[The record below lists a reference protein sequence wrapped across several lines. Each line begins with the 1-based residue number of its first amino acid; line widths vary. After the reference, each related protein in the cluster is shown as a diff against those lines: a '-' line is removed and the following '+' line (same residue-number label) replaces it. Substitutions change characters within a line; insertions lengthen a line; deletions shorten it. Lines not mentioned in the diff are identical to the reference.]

1 MKRRD
6 FFKRSAAFG
15 LTAGAALST
24 GSISN
29 IFAETNNLSFEGT
42 KLVAVKGGEA
52 DAMFLRGMQ
61 ELGGIKAFVKPNQ
74 TVVIKPNVGW
84 DVQPERAAN
93 TNPALVKQIIK
104 SCLEAGAKEVYVF
117 DHTCD
122 NWKRCYKNSGI
133 ENAVSEAG
141 GTMVPGNNEK
151 YYQEVT
157 IPAGKKLKS
166 AKVHE
171 LILESDVFIN
181 VPILKDHD
189 SARLTIGMKNH
200 MGIVWD
206 RGYWHR
212 NDLHQCIA
220 DFASFKKPDLTIVDA
235 YNILKRNGP
244 RGVSSK
250 DVVPLQSQII
260 TTDFV
265 AADAAAAKLFG
276 LEPEQVPYISYA
288 HDMNLGTKNLQ
299 DLSIS
304 RIKM

>member
-15 LTAGAALST
+15 FTAGAALST

-29 IFAETNNLSFEGT
+29 IFAETTKLSYEGT

-74 TVVIKPNVGW
+74 TVVVKPNVGW

-133 ENAVSEAG
+133 ESVVSEAG

-151 YYQEVT
+151 YYQEVS
-157 IPAGKKLKS
+157 IPAGIKLKS

-181 VPILKDHD
+181 VPILKDHE

-244 RGVSSK
+244 RGVSIK

-276 LEPEQVPYISYA
+276 LEPDQIPYITHA
-288 HDMNLGTKNLQ
+288 HDMKLGTKNLQ

>member
-6 FFKRSAAFG
+6 FFKRSAALG
-15 LTAGAALST
+15 LTTGAALST

-29 IFAETNNLSFEGT
+29 IFAETKKLSKEGA

-74 TVVIKPNVGW
+74 TVVVKPNVGW

-151 YYQEVT
+151 YYQEVS
-157 IPAGKKLKS
+157 IPAGKRLKS
-166 AKVHE
+166 ARVHE

-181 VPILKDHD
+181 VPVLKDHE

-220 DFASFKKPDLTIVDA
+220 DFASFKKPDLTIIDA

-244 RGVSSK
+244 RGVSKK
-250 DVVPLQSQII
+250 DVVTLQSQII

-276 LEPEQVPYISYA
+276 LEPEQVQYITHA
-288 HDMNLGTKNLQ
+288 HDMKLGTKNLQ